1 MNIEKY
7 MDATNKFFTPIADDN
22 DLAFAA
28 KSKLRTMC
36 WSGHRDLI
44 MNADM
49 IRKNVEQAK
58 AHRESTEFDIKQQ
71 NDALEWIE
79 TLTSQRQFLEQWY
92 ELSCKVYTDVLG
104 EKFIPTTA
112 PKDNPKK
119 TNAANVEETRRF
131 YDHQFDAQLEKLN
144 ATIGS

>member
-1 MNIEKY
+1 
-7 MDATNKFFTPIADDN
+7 
-22 DLAFAA
+22 
-28 KSKLRTMC
+28 MC
-36 WSGHRDLI
+36 WSGHRDLV
-44 MNADM
+44 MNSEM

-58 AHRESTEFDIKQQ
+58 AHRESSEFDIKQQ

-79 TLTSQRQFLEQWY
+79 KLTSQRQFLEQWY

-131 YDHQFDAQLEKLN
+131 YDDQFDAQMEKLK
-144 ATIGS
+144 ASIG